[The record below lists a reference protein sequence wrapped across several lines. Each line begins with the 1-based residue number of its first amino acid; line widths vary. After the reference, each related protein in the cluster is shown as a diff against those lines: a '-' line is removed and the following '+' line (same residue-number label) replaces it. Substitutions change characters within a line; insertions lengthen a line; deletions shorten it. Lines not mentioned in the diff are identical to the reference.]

1 MIRRPPRSTRND
13 TVFTYTTLF
22 RSRAHLLVHRAPL
35 GKIIQ
40 RDRLGR
46 KLTNGDRGAAQAEWR
61 HDHIDAAAILQTGVG
76 QWCGLID
83 AAAHLVDDA
92 LGDLEK
98 MLLIAKLDRR
108 ELKLA
113 LLFNVGLFGRSE
125 EHTSE
130 LQSLMRISY

>member
-1 MIRRPPRSTRND
+1 MRISD
-13 TVFTYTTLF
+13 WSSDVCSSDL
-22 RSRAHLLVHRAPL
+22 PL

-46 KLTNGDRGAAQAEWR
+46 KLTNGDRGAAPAEWR

-92 LGDLEK
+92 LGDRDK
-98 MLLIAKLDRR
+98 MSPIAKLARR
-108 ELKLA
+108 ALRLA
-113 LLFNVGLFGRSE
+113 FLFIAGLFGDVS
-125 EHTSE
+125 HDIFYNN
-130 LQSLMRISY
+130 Q